1 MINDDVIKKIG
12 SYWDD
17 YSEKFDEEHDTE
29 NIDVWKDYL
38 ASILGEDKNKSVID
52 IGTGTGFLAN
62 MISDIGYGSIGVD
75 IAEKMMALGVK
86 HAKDKNLNTVFMY
99 GNALKLPFMDN
110 TADFIVNCRLIWT
123 LVEPDEAIKEWARI
137 IKPGGSIFCFNSM
150 KENVGMTKW
159 KDNYYNDNEV
169 EKSLVI
175 ASAGMDEL
183 KDLMERNGLVNV
195 RINKLPETSKSK
207 EILEKDWYQPWFVLA
222 ADKPL

>member
-1 MINDDVIKKIG
+1 
-12 SYWDD
+12 
-17 YSEKFDEEHDTE
+17 
-29 NIDVWKDYL
+29 
-38 ASILGEDKNKSVID
+38 
-52 IGTGTGFLAN
+52 
-62 MISDIGYGSIGVD
+62 
-75 IAEKMMALGVK
+75 
-86 HAKDKNLNTVFMY
+86 MY

-137 IKPGGSIFCFNSM
+137 IKPGGSIFCFNRM